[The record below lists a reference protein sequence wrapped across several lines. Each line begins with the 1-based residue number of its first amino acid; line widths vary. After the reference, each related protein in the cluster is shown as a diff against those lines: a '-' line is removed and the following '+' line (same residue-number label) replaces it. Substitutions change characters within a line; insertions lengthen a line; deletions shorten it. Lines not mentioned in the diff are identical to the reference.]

1 MANFRFCSPQSDG
14 EINRFESQNRYYQ
27 RYQYETRC
35 TIPVRAARAT
45 RFMTNTHLSDT
56 RFSELDIHENVQKG
70 IATLGFEFCTPIQ
83 AMALPVALKG
93 KDVSGQ
99 AQTGTGKTA
108 AFLIACFHR
117 LLNSEVKESSKKNPI
132 RALVL
137 APTRELAIQIF
148 EDGKPLVEH
157 TGLKLGIAYGG
168 TDYEKQ
174 RVHIEKGVDVLIGTP
189 GRIIDYFKQ
198 GVFALDALEVIILD
212 EADRMFDLGF
222 IADIRYLFRRMPEPG
237 ERLNMLFSATLSH
250 RVAELAYEHM
260 SEPEVVKIETDTI
273 TAERIEEIGYM
284 PSNEEK
290 IPLLLGILSRAK
302 EEKCVVFI
310 NTKHMAEK
318 IEAWLE
324 ANGFQAALL
333 SGDVPQKK
341 RESLLNKFKEGEVSI
356 LVATDVAARG
366 LHIPDVNYVVNFD
379 LPSDAEDYVHRV
391 GRTAR
396 AGASGTAISLICET
410 YAMNIMAIE
419 EFIEHSIPVERE
431 ISNLVFDNPNKP
443 DLSKLRSNRK
453 SSSVRGGKRD
463 GRKDSASK
471 GGRGGR
477 DTKPKE
483 SRSQPVKEDRQ
494 EKRAERFDQDKNGH
508 GHAKDQQEAQANTT
522 SSGVEDKEAARLAEL
537 EKQAGQQ
544 STARRTP
551 LRGRRGSEVPAV
563 G

>member
-1 MANFRFCSPQSDG
+1 MS
-14 EINRFESQNRYYQ
+14 
-27 RYQYETRC
+27 
-35 TIPVRAARAT
+35 
-45 RFMTNTHLSDT
+45 NTHLSDT
-56 RFSELDIHENVQKG
+56 KFTDLDIHPLVQKG
-70 IATLGFEFCTPIQ
+70 IDTTGFEFCTPIQ
-83 AMALPVALKG
+83 AIALPVALQG

-117 LLNSEVKESSKKNPI
+117 LLNNQPKKTDKKNPI

-148 EDGKPLVEH
+148 EDGKPLIKH
-157 TGLKLGIAYGG
+157 TGLKMGIAYGG

-174 RVHIEKGVDVLIGTP
+174 RKHIDEGIDLLVGTP

-198 GVFALDALEVIILD
+198 GVFSIDALEVIILD

-222 IADIRYLFRRMPEPG
+222 IADIRYLFRRMPEPT
-237 ERLNMLFSATLSH
+237 ERLNLLFSATLSL

-260 SEPEVVKIETDTI
+260 SEPEVVRIEAEQI
-273 TAERIEEIGYM
+273 TADRIKEIAYM

-290 IPLLLGILSRAK
+290 IPLLMGILSRA
-302 EEKCVVFI
+302 EDEKCVVFI

-324 ANGFQAALL
+324 ANGFTVALL

-341 RESLLNKFKEGEVSI
+341 REKLLNNFKEGRCNI

-379 LPSDAEDYVHRV
+379 LPTDAEDYVHRI

-410 YAMNIMAIE
+410 YAMNIIDIE
-419 EFIEHSIPVERE
+419 TFIEHSIPVEKD
-431 ISNLVFDNPNKP
+431 ISELVFKDAVKP
-443 DLSKLRSNRK
+443 DLSKIKSNR
-453 SSSVRGGKRD
+453 RD
-463 GRKDSASK
+463 SRK
-471 GGRGGR
+471 GGDRKSGSRKGSDRKPARGSTNKHKGNHSEGSGSTNVTQQNIKPNSERAAPHENKREAKPDAR
-477 DTKPKE
+477 DALDESQKAKLEELQALEQRTKP
-483 SRSQPVKEDRQ
+483 
-494 EKRAERFDQDKNGH
+494 
-508 GHAKDQQEAQANTT
+508 
-522 SSGVEDKEAARLAEL
+522 
-537 EKQAGQQ
+537 
-544 STARRTP
+544 RTP
-551 LRGRRGSEVPAV
+551 LRGRRGQEIPAI

>member
-1 MANFRFCSPQSDG
+1 
-14 EINRFESQNRYYQ
+14 
-27 RYQYETRC
+27 
-35 TIPVRAARAT
+35 
-45 RFMTNTHLSDT
+45 MTNTHLSET
-56 RFSELDIHENVQKG
+56 KFSELDIHSDVQKG
-70 IATLGFEFCTPIQ
+70 IETLGFDFCTPIQ
-83 AMALPVALKG
+83 ALALPVALQG

-117 LLNSEVKESSKKNPI
+117 LLNSERKESTKKNPI

-137 APTRELAIQIF
+137 APTRELAIQIHA
-148 EDGKPLVEH
+148 DGIPLVEH
-157 TGLKLGIAYGG
+157 TGLKMGIAYGG

-174 RVHIEKGVDVLIGTP
+174 RVHIEQGVDVLIGTP

-198 GVFALDALEVIILD
+198 GVFSIDALEVIILD

-222 IADIRYLFRRMPEPG
+222 IADIRYLFRRMPEPS

-250 RVAELAYEHM
+250 RVGELAYEHM
-260 SEPEVVKIETDTI
+260 SEPEVIKIEAETI
-273 TAERIEEIGYM
+273 TAERITELAYM

-290 IPLLLGILSRAK
+290 IPLLLGILKQA
-302 EEKCVVFI
+302 ENQKCVVFI
-310 NTKHMAEK
+310 NTKHMTEK
-318 IEAWLE
+318 VEAWLG
-324 ANGFQAALL
+324 ANGFKAALL

-341 RESLLNKFKEGEVSI
+341 RERLLKEFKDGEVNI

-379 LPSDAEDYVHRV
+379 LPTDAEDYVHRI

-410 YAMNIMAIE
+410 YAMNIVDIE
-419 EFIEHSIPVERE
+419 EYIEHSIPVERE
-431 ISNLVFDNPNKP
+431 ITDILFQDPVTP

-453 SSSVRGGKRD
+453 PA
-463 GRKDSASK
+463 GRKGAGQSNKPNRSRAKEPSHNARKTTETGKSRVTPKANVDQKAAPKSDAFSSDVNQA
-471 GGRGGR
+471 R
-477 DTKPKE
+477 DPRAAK
-483 SRSQPVKEDRQ
+483 VEDAVQDNAVLDQ
-494 EKRAERFDQDKNGH
+494 EAER
-508 GHAKDQQEAQANTT
+508 
-522 SSGVEDKEAARLAEL
+522 VAEL

-551 LRGRRGSEVPAV
+551 LRGRRGMEVPAV

>member
-1 MANFRFCSPQSDG
+1 
-14 EINRFESQNRYYQ
+14 
-27 RYQYETRC
+27 
-35 TIPVRAARAT
+35 
-45 RFMTNTHLSDT
+45 MTDKHLSDV
-56 RFSELDIHENVQKG
+56 RFKDLDIHPQVLQG
-70 IATLGFEFCTPIQ
+70 VDSLGFEFCTPIQ
-83 AMALPVALKG
+83 AMALPIALQG

-108 AFLIACFHR
+108 AFLIACLHR
-117 LLNSEVKESSKKNPI
+117 LLNSEPKTGSKKNPI

-148 EDGKPLVEH
+148 EDGKPLAEK
-157 TGLKLGIAYGG
+157 TGLTLGVAYGG

-174 RVHIEKGVDVLIGTP
+174 RVHIEKGVDLLIGTP
-189 GRIIDYFKQ
+189 GRVIDYFKQ

-222 IADIRYLFRRMPEPG
+222 IADIRYLLRRMPPPT
-237 ERLNMLFSATLSH
+237 ERLNMLFSATLSL

-260 SEPEVVKIETDTI
+260 SEPEVIKIEAEAI
-273 TAERIEEIGYM
+273 TADRIEEIAYM

-290 IPLLLGILSRAK
+290 IPLLLGLLRNAEQQK
-302 EEKCVVFI
+302 AVVFV

-324 ANGFQAALL
+324 CNGIKGAVL

-341 RESLLNKFKEGEVSI
+341 RERLLNNFKDGKCTI

-366 LHIPDVNYVVNFD
+366 LHIPDVNFVINFD
-379 LPSDAEDYVHRV
+379 LPSDAEDYVHRI

-410 YAMNIMAIE
+410 FAMNIVDIE

-431 ISNLVFDNPNKP
+431 ISGLLFENAIEP
-443 DLSKLRSNRK
+443 DLSKLRSNRNAK
-453 SSSVRGGKRD
+453 GKRKPQGKKSHDSAQGKFAGGSRKKD
-463 GRKDSASK
+463 GSKENKGGSRKDVNTPPKIKADMPKAVDKDSPEA
-471 GGRGGR
+471 R
-477 DTKPKE
+477 D
-483 SRSQPVKEDRQ
+483 
-494 EKRAERFDQDKNGH
+494 
-508 GHAKDQQEAQANTT
+508 
-522 SSGVEDKEAARLAEL
+522 AARLAEL
-537 EKQAGQQ
+537 EERVDRKDQEGA
-544 STARRTP
+544 APLPRIP
-551 LRGRRGSEVPAV
+551 LRGRRGNEIPAV

>member
-1 MANFRFCSPQSDG
+1 
-14 EINRFESQNRYYQ
+14 
-27 RYQYETRC
+27 
-35 TIPVRAARAT
+35 
-45 RFMTNTHLSDT
+45 MTETHLSET
-56 RFSELDIHENVQKG
+56 RFQELDIHPDVLKG
-70 IATLGFEFCTPIQ
+70 VETLGFEFCTPIQ
-83 AMALPVALKG
+83 AISLPIALEG

-117 LLNSEVKESSKKNPI
+117 LLNSEPRESKKKNPI

-148 EDGKPLVEH
+148 EDGKPLASQ
-157 TGLKLGIAYGG
+157 TPLKLGIAYGG
-168 TDYEKQ
+168 TDYDKQ
-174 RVHIEKGVDVLIGTP
+174 RIHIEKGVDVLIGTP
-189 GRIIDYFKQ
+189 GRVIDYFKQ
-198 GVFALDALEVIILD
+198 GVFAMDALEVIILD

-222 IADIRYLFRRMPEPG
+222 ISDIRYLFRRMPDPV

-260 SEPEVVKIETDTI
+260 SEPEVVKIEAEAI
-273 TAERIEEIGYM
+273 TADRIEEIAYM

-290 IPLLLGILSRAK
+290 IPLLLGLLKKA
-302 EEKCVVFI
+302 EEQKCVVFV

-318 IEAWLE
+318 IEAWLD
-324 ANGFQAALL
+324 ANGFKGALL

-341 RESLLNKFKEGEVSI
+341 REKLLNKFKDGACNI

-379 LPSDAEDYVHRV
+379 LPTDAEDYVHRI

-410 YAMNIMAIE
+410 FAMNIVDIE

-431 ISNLVFDNPNKP
+431 LGDLLFEDAIVP
-443 DLSKLRSNRK
+443 DLSQLKSNRK
-453 SSSVRGGKRD
+453 GRDKRRGEKDNKAKGAHKKGGKKSRD
-463 GRKDSASK
+463 SGKPAK
-471 GGRGGR
+471 
-477 DTKPKE
+477 TKADAPQKLHEE
-483 SRSQPVKEDRQ
+483 SPEALDA
-494 EKRAERFDQDKNGH
+494 KRLE
-508 GHAKDQQEAQANTT
+508 
-522 SSGVEDKEAARLAEL
+522 EL
-537 EKQAGQQ
+537 EKRVSEPRPAP
-544 STARRTP
+544 RIP
-551 LRGRRGSEVPAV
+551 LRGRRGNEIPAV